1 MSHPLPDGSF
11 LLVPDGVTALA
22 DELAALAAEL
32 AGDVERIR
40 AAAASFP
47 DALSGDEGWAAATT
61 ATSWARLCDLLSSRT
76 SALSGV
82 LTSAVAAYQAE
93 DAALAG
99 SFAPGRH
106 PR

>member
-22 DELAALAAEL
+22 DELTALAADL
-32 AGDVERIR
+32 VGDVERVR
-40 AAAASFP
+40 VAATSLP
-47 DALSGDEGWAAATT
+47 DALPGREGWAAGAA
-61 ATSWARLCDLLSSRT
+61 ATSWARLCDLLACRT

-82 LTSAVAAYQAE
+82 LTSAVVAYQAQ